1 MRAPALPVAA
11 RPAPHARLPNARVDL
26 PAAPP
31 MRFRTRGRFNVKRW
45 SRALSDRVRG
55 TPFERAVAVAKRQ
68 GRHDFVFGWNR
79 GLGDIALGLV
89 PLFARIRAS
98 DPGSRIVVFTRA
110 DLADAFRLTA
120 ADAVHVVARAARGP
134 AIDVPAAAVAAGIA
148 LPPSATVFADPD
160 PTRWLDGRRRAFPP
174 ALRWDPAWNARADRL
189 VPPAPGLIDIGAH
202 VSSETAQ
209 HYGYVKDWPAPR
221 WRELIARYPAERG
234 VRWLLLGNEA
244 SPAFAQPNVVD
255 LRGRTGFLDVLAL
268 VRARCR
274 VLVAPDSGVL
284 TTAFYLA
291 QDFPLEIV
299 SLWSDPRQGILKQG
313 CASPNSRLVHTP
325 LVGRGDDVRNLTCDE
340 VERALAAA
348 LDRCAPSAYAVRADA
363 VAP

>member
-1 MRAPALPVAA
+1 
-11 RPAPHARLPNARVDL
+11 
-26 PAAPP
+26 
-31 MRFRTRGRFNVKRW
+31 MRFRSRGRFNLKRW
-45 SRALSDRVRG
+45 SRAVSDRVRG
-55 TPFERAVAVAKRQ
+55 TPFEREVAVAQRA

-98 DPGSRIVVFTRA
+98 DPRARIVVFTRA
-110 DLADAFRLTA
+110 DLADAFRLTD
-120 ADAVHVVARAARGP
+120 ADEVHVVATATRGP
-134 AIDVPAAAVAAGIA
+134 AIDVAAAAASAGVALPAA
-148 LPPSATVFADPD
+148 ATVFADPD
-160 PTRWLDGRRRAFPP
+160 PTRWLDGRRQVFPP

-189 VPPAPGLIDIGAH
+189 APALPGAIDIGAH

-209 HYGYVKDWPAPR
+209 HYGYVKDWPAAA
-221 WRELIARYPAERG
+221 WRELIARFPAARG

-244 SPAFAQPNVVD
+244 APPFAQDNVVD
-255 LRGRTGFLDVLAL
+255 LRGRTAFLDLLAL

-284 TTAFYLA
+284 TAAYYLA

-313 CASPNSRLVHTP
+313 CASPNPSLAHVP
-325 LVGRGDDVRNLTCDE
+325 LVGRGDDVRNLACDD
-340 VERALAAA
+340 VARAVAAA
-348 LDRCAPSAYAVRADA
+348 LDRCTPSARAAGADA
-363 VAP
+363 VAS